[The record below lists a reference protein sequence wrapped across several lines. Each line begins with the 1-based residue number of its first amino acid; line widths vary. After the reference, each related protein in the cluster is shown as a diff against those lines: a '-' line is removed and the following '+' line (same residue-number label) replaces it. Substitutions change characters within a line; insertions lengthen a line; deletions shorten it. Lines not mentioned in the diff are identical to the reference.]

1 MNAYLREFVEEF
13 KLCRNP
19 TYDGIWY
26 ENKRKYRG
34 VLLSMLIGAIIW
46 IFCATLLTIFLSA
59 IYCALMFAVQNGK
72 VGDIFCTESMM
83 GTFMFA
89 LFVEFVS
96 RGTAYI
102 GFLAARTEKSL
113 RKAILLT
120 IFVPRV
126 GCGSEGS
133 DRINRINTY
142 GC

>member
-1 MNAYLREFVEEF
+1 MSVYL
-13 KLCRNP
+13 
-19 TYDGIWY
+19 
-26 ENKRKYRG
+26 
-34 VLLSMLIGAIIW
+34 
-46 IFCATLLTIFLSA
+46 
-59 IYCALMFAVQNGK
+59 
-72 VGDIFCTESMM
+72 
-83 GTFMFA
+83 FA

-126 GCGSEGS
+126 GCGGSEGS